1 MKVTFRQKSGM
12 HYLFADISVS
22 SIRIQTALGISIKQ
36 GKFVEKIQ
44 GVQGESDIE
53 TNILLNNYKS
63 EILALIRTLQINGK
77 LSKDAIRDGVKL
89 IRERLIN
96 ADFTPVED
104 KSFTMYI
111 QNFIDRNSGI
121 RKPATL
127 KQYNNSLAKLKAYE
141 NKMKVKLTF
150 DNIDYVFY
158 NAFLTYC
165 IKDLKLSSNSIGNI
179 IKGIKLWMN
188 SAHEEGLHTNV
199 VYSTRSFKK
208 PAESSENIYLSESEL
223 KTLKTTIM
231 PNKHLEH
238 VRDFFLLACYTGVRS
253 QDYSKLNKSNLIN
266 DGKMFKVRTEKT
278 NEEVIIPI
286 HPEAKRILEKYNGTP
301 KTISNQ
307 KFNEYIKIVCEIAGL
322 NEMITLSMT
331 VAGKRVS
338 TTKPKHKCVSSHTA
352 RRSFATNAYKA
363 GVPSL
368 AIMAITGHRTE
379 KVFLHYIKV
388 TKEEHAMLSSEHP
401 FFAIRT
407 A

>member
-1 MKVTFRQKSGM
+1 
-12 HYLFADISVS
+12 
-22 SIRIQTALGISIKQ
+22 
-36 GKFVEKIQ
+36 
-44 GVQGESDIE
+44 
-53 TNILLNNYKS
+53 
-63 EILALIRTLQINGK
+63 
-77 LSKDAIRDGVKL
+77 
-89 IRERLIN
+89 
-96 ADFTPVED
+96 
-104 KSFTMYI
+104 
-111 QNFIDRNSGI
+111 
-121 RKPATL
+121 
-127 KQYNNSLAKLKAYE
+127 
-141 NKMKVKLTF
+141 
-150 DNIDYVFY
+150 
-158 NAFLTYC
+158 
-165 IKDLKLSSNSIGNI
+165 
-179 IKGIKLWMN
+179 MN

-208 PAESSENIYLSESEL
+208 PAEASENIYLSEAEL
-223 KTLKTTIM
+223 KTLKITIM
-231 PNKHLEH
+231 PNKHLEF

-278 NEEVIIPI
+278 DEEVIIPI

-322 NEMITLSMT
+322 DEMITLSMT

-338 TTKPKHKCVSSHTA
+338 TTKPKFKCVSSHTA
-352 RRSFATNAYKA
+352 RRSFATNAYKV

-401 FFAIRT
+401 FFATRT